1 MNRLL
6 KRFGVGADT
15 DTSKQVFEK
24 NMLFAT
30 LNTTVRQLTL
40 PDKKQFLLSDTVGFV
55 SKLPHNLVA
64 AFKSTLQEAASA
76 DLLLQVV
83 DVSDDHYKEMM
94 ATTEATLAEVGIH
107 DIPMITIYNKADR
120 TELTYPELSGE
131 NAITI
136 SALDTASQD
145 ALITLIKQQIFKDVT
160 TVKLHVPFD
169 KGGIS
174 AKLAANHTFI
184 TEDYDEHGSLI
195 TVELSQLERELFK
208 EYII

>member
-1 MNRLL
+1 
-6 KRFGVGADT
+6 
-15 DTSKQVFEK
+15 
-24 NMLFAT
+24 
-30 LNTTVRQLTL
+30 
-40 PDKKQFLLSDTVGFV
+40 
-55 SKLPHNLVA
+55 
-64 AFKSTLQEAASA
+64 
-76 DLLLQVV
+76 
-83 DVSDDHYKEMM
+83 MM